1 MATIT
6 TDATS
11 PAQPTKQAGT
21 GGIDKADIEDWK
33 QRFTEVLDKPA
44 EHIKSKSPETSREWH
59 DQLFGC
65 FTPVDTCKTSVP
77 APVFGQPL

>member
-6 TDATS
+6 TNATS

-21 GGIDKADIEDWK
+21 GCIDDADVEDWK

-59 DQLFGC
+59 NQLFSC
-65 FTPVDTCKTSVP
+65 FTPVDTCKTPIPSH
-77 APVFGQPL
+77 ALSQPL